1 MAYMIQTV
9 KLSDHPENITINW
22 PSAFDA
28 SKAKIH
34 LHRTSSHV
42 PPTGYISAPVQVGE
56 DVKPQEIALKITR
69 DNNEMPEEAVY
80 LGTYSDSYMG
90 PTFHALHV
98 YLMP

>member
-9 KLSDHPENITINW
+9 KLSDHPETIVINW
-22 PSAFDA
+22 PSSFDA

-42 PPTGYISAPVQVGE
+42 SPTGYLSAPVFVDE
-56 DVKPQEIALKITR
+56 APKEVTLKITR
-69 DNNEMPEEAVY
+69 DNNEMPDTAVY
-80 LGTYSDSYMG
+80 LGSYSDSYMG

-98 YLMP
+98 YLVS

>member
-1 MAYMIQTV
+1 MSYMIQTV
-9 KLSDHPENITINW
+9 KLSDHPETIEINW
-22 PSAFDA
+22 PSSFDS

-42 PPTGYISAPVQVGE
+42 PPTGYLSAPIFVGQSVQKVT
-56 DVKPQEIALKITR
+56 LKILR
-69 DNNEMPEEAVY
+69 DNNEVPDNAVY

-98 YLMP
+98 FLMA